1 MESKKAEYKEE
12 PLFQIN
18 KDIEAK
24 LKKNYKKTLETIFSN
39 VSKKIIKFAK

>member
-1 MESKKAEYKEE
+1 MENKKSEYKEE

-24 LKKNYKKTLETIFSN
+24 LKKNYKKTLEVIFSSI
-39 VSKKIIKFAK
+39 SKKIINFAK